1 MNHLIGHKNTKIQK
15 YKNNNHKKGGQ
26 IQREVYVRADMC
38 CVERQKKGRR
48 WPTSMAALIDAKRLF
63 DTLEEEEKKNEC
75 IGLCQNERIRIVSPK
90 NVATQLRA
98 DRVNRRVAMYRRWVH
113 LLSDARVMY
122 YKWRKMRKNKC
133 DGLIVWRPLSLS
145 GSAGTLVPLW
155 CHSGGFCA
163 RHLRATPDYL

>member
-63 DTLEEEEKKNEC
+63 DTLEERKKKKTNALAFAKTNEFE
-75 IGLCQNERIRIVSPK
+75 LFRQ
-90 NVATQLRA
+90 
-98 DRVNRRVAMYRRWVH
+98 
-113 LLSDARVMY
+113 
-122 YKWRKMRKNKC
+122 KM
-133 DGLIVWRPLSLS
+133 
-145 GSAGTLVPLW
+145 
-155 CHSGGFCA
+155 
-163 RHLRATPDYL
+163 